1 MYKDV
6 ARDLN
11 TYKIK
16 YPKTIVPTPSD
27 LDYSSGFMRRYFIR
41 KRNDENGHIFEISK
55 DTYSEYED
63 NPFWK
68 TETLKWRIRG
78 PIDPTYKDNGEID
91 DVGVTNSNKAAIAL
105 AQSSLKNIGLYLP
118 NLKQFW
124 K

>member
-16 YPKTIVPTPSD
+16 YPKTIVPIPSD

-78 PIDPTYKDNGEID
+78 PIEPTYKDNGEID

>member
-6 ARDLN
+6 ARDLDR
-11 TYKIK
+11 YKIE
-16 YPKTIVPTPSD
+16 YPKTIVPSPSD
-27 LDYSSGFMRRYFIR
+27 SDYSLGFLRRYFVK
-41 KRNDENGHIFEISK
+41 KRNDDNGHIFEISK
-55 DTYSEYED
+55 DIYGDYQD

-78 PIDPTYKDNGEID
+78 PIDPTYKDDGEID
-91 DVGVTNSNKAAIAL
+91 DVGVVNSNKASIRL
-105 AQSSLKNIGLYLP
+105 AQGSLKNIGLYLP